1 MKLRRILTSIILISS
16 LTFNLTSC
24 DNKPVANE
32 EEIITEQDTTKQNQ
46 DTVSK
51 TQQPKENPYDG
62 LRNMAFTVK
71 PEQLGLSLPA
81 DKTIVYGVIMDWGLE
96 SGIATTV
103 TYQTGDASLYLS
115 SGGGVIGGG
124 QYPNVNSAAK
134 KFVVLGQTFLRKATK
149 TAATPS
155 PGKDVVKFY
164 FLTNKGIYV
173 GEDQMKNFDS
183 KSSPWFDL
191 FEEGNK
197 VLTELRMTSEKQ

>member
-1 MKLRRILTSIILISS
+1 MKLTHTITTITLTCA
-16 LTFNLTSC
+16 LTFHLTSC
-24 DNKPVANE
+24 SNKPVAIDE
-32 EEIITEQDTTKQNQ
+32 QTPTEQDTAKPNQ
-46 DTVSK
+46 DTSK
-51 TQQPKENPYDG
+51 TQEPKENPYDG
-62 LRNMAFTVK
+62 LRNMAFKVK

-103 TYQTGDASLYLS
+103 TYETGDASLYLS

-134 KFVVLGQTFLRKATK
+134 KFVVLGQTFLRKAAK
-149 TAATPS
+149 TEATPS
-155 PGKDVVKFY
+155 PGRDVVKFY
-164 FLTNKGIYV
+164 FLTNNGIYV
-173 GEDQMKNFDS
+173 GEDQMKNFDD